1 VPLQTDKDASLL
13 RRYASHVLK
22 METDSRSRIYQLLLA
37 EYGRIV
43 LRELEKPG
51 DTLSR
56 VMREGITYGEFL
68 NRELQFVKSDIP
80 AILPGRSILERIYER
95 LLSHEVLER
104 IEFDR
109 VTAKNYLISTRKRM
123 QAIAEP
129 EREDEL
135 LRESVD
141 VMMRVV
147 NALNSN
153 FTEFN
158 LRENAIRI
166 ELLSALKR
174 ELGDEGALYKE
185 ARNLL
190 DRHSLILISYMHD
203 VFLGRLKE
211 SLLQEQQLRQELE
224 KRKHQ
229 IESEL
234 QMAQKIQQ
242 SLLPAR
248 FPEGGGLRFYARY
261 LPMSRVGGDFYDVA
275 EIAGA
280 EGSSTA
286 VIMADASGHGVP
298 AAFIAAMTKMIWQG
312 AMQQTGNPA
321 ASLQK
326 INQELQERIS
336 GNFITAMLGSFGP
349 RSKTG
354 GELRLANGGHHP
366 PVLLRG
372 SEPPRLLNSRGRI
385 LGIFPV
391 VNIEDAVFD
400 YRPGDRFVFYT
411 DGLIEPRTPDGD
423 ILGEEAVLSH
433 MESTRTLPGED
444 FCEQLISFVTESS
457 VDCSQE
463 DDVSLLV
470 IDVED

>member
-1 VPLQTDKDASLL
+1 
-13 RRYASHVLK
+13 
-22 METDSRSRIYQLLLA
+22 MEPQSRTRIYQLLLA

-43 LRELEKPG
+43 QRELAKPRE
-51 DTLSR
+51 TLSR
-56 VMREGITYGEFL
+56 SMREGITYGEFL
-68 NRELQFVKSDIP
+68 NAELYFVKSGIP
-80 AILPGRSILERIYER
+80 AFIPGSSVLEKIYER
-95 LLSHEVLER
+95 LVSHEVLER
-104 IEFDR
+104 LEFDR

-123 QAIAEP
+123 QAVLEP
-129 EREDEL
+129 EREEEL

-166 ELLSALKR
+166 ELLTALKK
-174 ELGDEGALYKE
+174 ELGHEESELYKE

-203 VFLGRLKE
+203 VFLGKLKE
-211 SLLQEQQLRQELE
+211 SLLQEQRLRQELE
-224 KRKHQ
+224 KRKQ
-229 IESEL
+229 QVESEL
-234 QMAQKIQQ
+234 QMAQKIQM

-248 FPEGGGLRFYARY
+248 FPSGGGLKFFARY

-275 EIAGA
+275 EINLAQGP
-280 EGSSTA
+280 STA

-298 AAFIAAMTKMIWQG
+298 AAFIAAMTKMVWQG

-321 ASLQK
+321 ASLQR
-326 INQELQERIS
+326 INHELQERIS
-336 GNFITAMLGSFGP
+336 GNFITAMLASFGP
-349 RSKTG
+349 RHSGG
-354 GELRLANGGHHP
+354 GEVRLANGGHHP

-372 SEPPRLLNSRGRI
+372 SEPPRLLTSRGRI

-391 VNIEDAVFD
+391 VVIEDAVFD
-400 YRPGDRFVFYT
+400 YKPGDRFVFYT
-411 DGLIEPRTPDGD
+411 DGLIEPRTPDGG
-423 ILGEEAVLSH
+423 ILGEEAVVEH
-433 MESTRTLPGED
+433 MNSTRFLPGEE
-444 FCEQLISFVTESS
+444 FCDRLISFVTESS

-470 IDVED
+470 IDVES

>member
-1 VPLQTDKDASLL
+1 
-13 RRYASHVLK
+13 
-22 METDSRSRIYQLLLA
+22 MESAARTRIYQLLLA

-43 LRELEKPG
+43 QRELQKPRE
-51 DTLSR
+51 TLSR
-56 VMREGITYGEFL
+56 SMREGITYGEFL
-68 NRELQFVKSDIP
+68 NTELHFVKSGIP
-80 AILPGRSILERIYER
+80 GFASGGSVLERIYER
-95 LLSHEVLER
+95 LVSHDVLER
-104 IEFDR
+104 LEFDR

-123 QAIAEP
+123 QAVVEP
-129 EREDEL
+129 EREEEL

-166 ELLSALKR
+166 ELLTALKR

-203 VFLGRLKE
+203 VFLGKLKE
-211 SLLQEQQLRQELE
+211 SLLQEQQLRRELE
-224 KRKHQ
+224 KRKQQ

-248 FPEGGGLRFYARY
+248 FPDGGGLKFFARY

-280 EGSSTA
+280 GGPLTA

-321 ASLQK
+321 ASLHR
-326 INQELQERIS
+326 INHELQERIS
-336 GNFITAMLGSFGP
+336 GNYITAMLAAFGP
-349 RSKTG
+349 RDG
-354 GELRLANGGHHP
+354 GRGELRLANGGHHP
-366 PVLLRG
+366 PVVLRG
-372 SEPPRLLNSRGRI
+372 SEPPRLLVSRGRI
-385 LGIFPV
+385 LGIFPTIT
-391 VNIEDAVFD
+391 IEDAEFE
-400 YRPGDRFVFYT
+400 YRAGDRIVFYT
-411 DGLIEPRTPDGD
+411 DGLIEPRTPDGG
-423 ILGEEAVLSH
+423 ILGEEAVLAH
-433 MESTRTLPGED
+433 MDATRSLPGEE
-444 FCEQLISFVTESS
+444 FCDRLISFVTESS

-470 IDVED
+470 VDVEA

>member
-1 VPLQTDKDASLL
+1 MDPQ
-13 RRYASHVLK
+13 
-22 METDSRSRIYQLLLA
+22 SRTRVYQLLLA

-43 LRELEKPG
+43 ARELAKPG
-51 DTLSR
+51 ETLSR
-56 VMREGITYGEFL
+56 SMREGVTYREFL
-68 NRELQFVKSDIP
+68 DEELHFVKSGIP
-80 AILPGRSILERIYER
+80 ALIPGASVLERIYER
-95 LLSHEVLER
+95 LVDHEVLER
-104 IEFDR
+104 LEFDR

-123 QAIAEP
+123 QAVLEP
-129 EREDEL
+129 EREEEL

-166 ELLSALKR
+166 ELLTALKR
-174 ELGDEGALYKE
+174 ELGPEEGDLYKE
-185 ARNLL
+185 TRNLL

-203 VFLGRLKE
+203 VFLGKLKE
-211 SLLQEQQLRQELE
+211 SLLQEQKLRQELE
-224 KRKHQ
+224 KRKQ
-229 IESEL
+229 QVESEL
-234 QMAQKIQQ
+234 QMAQKIQM

-248 FPEGGGLRFYARY
+248 FPSGGGLKFFARY

-275 EIAGA
+275 EINLPLGP
-280 EGSSTA
+280 STA

-321 ASLQK
+321 ASLQR
-326 INQELQERIS
+326 INHELQERIS
-336 GNFITAMLGSFGP
+336 GNFITAMLASFGP
-349 RSKTG
+349 RVNGG
-354 GELRLANGGHHP
+354 GEVRLANGGHHP

-372 SEPPRLLNSRGRI
+372 KEPPRFLSSRGRI

-391 VNIEDAVFD
+391 VVIEDAVFD

-411 DGLIEPRTPDGD
+411 DGLIEPRTPDGG
-423 ILGEEAVLSH
+423 ILGEEAVVEH
-433 MESTRTLPGED
+433 MNSTRSLPGEE
-444 FCEQLISFVTESS
+444 FCDRLISFVTESS

-470 IDVED
+470 IDVEC